1 LPFFDLFKDDRAN
14 VRAIKKRTLKMIL
27 EASKSSFPNEFGGMM
42 RADEGVIDE
51 LLLVPGTESGER
63 SALFKFNNL
72 PVDFSVV
79 GTVHSHPSGSCRPS
93 EADLDLFRRHGWVH
107 IIVCKPYDMSS
118 WRAYS
123 GLGERVH
130 LDVV

>member
-1 LPFFDLFKDDRAN
+1 MPLFDLFKDKRSE
-14 VRAIKKRTLKMIL
+14 VRSIRKRTLKMIM

-63 SALFKFNNL
+63 SALFKFHNL

-79 GTVHSHPSGSCRPS
+79 GTVHSHPTGSCRPS
-93 EADLDLFRRHGWVH
+93 EADLDLFRRRGWVH
-107 IIVCKPYDMSS
+107 IIVCMPYDMSS
-118 WRAYS
+118 WRAYN
-123 GLGERVH
+123 GRGEPMH